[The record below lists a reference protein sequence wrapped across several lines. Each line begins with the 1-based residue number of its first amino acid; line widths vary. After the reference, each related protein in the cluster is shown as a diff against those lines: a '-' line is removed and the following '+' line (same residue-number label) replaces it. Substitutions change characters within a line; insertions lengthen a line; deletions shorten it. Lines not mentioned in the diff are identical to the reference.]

1 MSHPE
6 DDRTPLSWDLLG
18 AFLAVE
24 KTGSLSGAAR
34 ALGTAQPTVRR
45 QVEALERALGAVL
58 FTRSPM
64 GLTPTEAARSMLPYA
79 ESMAASAEALVR
91 QVSAPSTAER
101 GTVRV
106 TASEVIG
113 VEVLPSIFADLSR
126 KHPLIGIELSATDE
140 SLDILRRDADVA
152 VRMTQPTQ
160 GALVAKRVG
169 SVSLGLFASKSYL
182 AARGTPRSVSNL
194 SHEHALVGRDRDD
207 SFYTAIA
214 TTLGVRVR
222 KRDFVFR
229 TDSDV
234 AQLNAIR
241 AGMGIGIFQ
250 VALAARTKTLRRV
263 LPKIGLTLP
272 MWVVTHEDLRS
283 SRRVAIV
290 FDHLVD
296 ALTKYT
302 SKG

>member
-1 MSHPE
+1 MSLSKR
-6 DDRTPLSWDLLG
+6 DLTPLSWDLLG

-64 GLTPTEAARSMLPYA
+64 GLTPTEAARSIVPYA
-79 ESMAASAEALVR
+79 ESMAASADALVR
-91 QVSAPSTAER
+91 NASAPSSAER

-106 TASEVIG
+106 TASEVLG
-113 VEVLPSIFADLSR
+113 VEVLPAMFAELSE
-126 KHPLIGIELSATDE
+126 KHPLIAIELSATNAN
-140 SLDILRRDADVA
+140 LDLLRRDADVA
-152 VRMTQPTQ
+152 VRMAQPTQ

-169 SVSLGLFASKSYL
+169 SAALGLFASESYL
-182 AARGTPRSVSNL
+182 EARGTPRSVSEL
-194 SHEHALVGRDRDD
+194 STGHALVGRDRDD
-207 SFYTAIA
+207 SFYAAFAAI
-214 TTLGVRVR
+214 GVRSK
-222 KRDFVFR
+222 KRDFAFR

-234 AQLNAIR
+234 AQHNAIR
-241 AGMGIGIFQ
+241 AGLGIGIFQ

-263 LPKIGLTLP
+263 LPKVGFDLP
-272 MWVVTHEDLRS
+272 MWVVSHEDLRG
-283 SRRVAIV
+283 SRRVSVV

-296 ALTKYT
+296 ALTKYARA
-302 SKG
+302 K